1 MKKHNKSRTHYSKD
15 KKIDSRML
23 SQQVSKLLED
33 SVPKNI
39 LGMLATAKE
48 LADGILIADRWKLS
62 AVNKNDYFIL
72 DIRSG
77 DKIYENIALFSNAV
91 KMIWYLSKPIRTA
104 SPMDQVIFALDQEYY
119 RCLEDIKH
127 YMARRTDNKELGEL
141 FSIRLEQSKYRLQDI
156 KTEISKIY

>member
-1 MKKHNKSRTHYSKD
+1 MKKNNKQHTNYSRD
-15 KKIDSRML
+15 KKIDPKLL

-39 LGMLATAKE
+39 LGMLATATE
-48 LADGILIADRWKLS
+48 LEDGILIDNRWKLS
-62 AVNKNDYFIL
+62 AVDRNDYYIL
-72 DIRSG
+72 DTRTG
-77 DKIYENIALFSNAV
+77 DKVYKNIALFANAV
-91 KMIWYLSKPIRTA
+91 QIIWYLTKPIRTSA
-104 SPMDQVIFALDQEYY
+104 PMDKVLFELDQEYY

-127 YMARRTDNKELGEL
+127 YMGRTTANKELGEL